1 MDKKVYYGEYTLL
14 HWIELILKHNIVLP
28 DYQRGFVWPK
38 ENLESIVES
47 FRLGSF
53 VPPIVIGVY
62 TEGGVSRNIILDGQQ
77 RLTSILLS
85 YIKLYPK
92 FDEFKTP
99 ITNIYQDGE
108 ENPMDDTPLP
118 EEKIV
123 WKFNQLL
130 DKGNPPRLLLTRD
143 QVREANQDDLAKY
156 DNLPASCCLTDEEL
170 QNCYLGF
177 SYIVPVNAS
186 DTDQQAFYSKLFR
199 DINILGVSL
208 ENQESRRA
216 LYYLNPQLKDFFEPS
231 FGGLIHVNQNS
242 KKTMFDFVRTLAF
255 CSQYKHDN
263 SSGSIAKGCRKQANL
278 ELYYADYIDSVIR
291 GTHTSVFSKFNDDIG
306 IANIQPRLNTL
317 NTHILGL
324 SLNKIYNSIIDA
336 DLSLFGLMYFVLFE
350 GKQFDSAAYPAIT
363 SALTTTNEAY
373 RNDAAF
379 ASHRRSPNAL
389 GNLRQRLQKSKEIYE
404 PYAN

>member
-1 MDKKVYYGEYTLL
+1 MEKKVYYGEYTLL

-47 FRLGSF
+47 FKLGSF

-62 TEGGVSRNIILDGQQ
+62 TEGGVSKNIILDGQQ
-77 RLTSILLS
+77 RLTSLLLS

-92 FDEFKTP
+92 FDEFKVT

-108 ENPMDDTPLP
+108 ENPMDDTHLP

-143 QVREANQDDLAKY
+143 QVREANQDELAKY
-156 DNLPASCCLTDEEL
+156 EHLPASYCLTDEEL
-170 QNCYLGF
+170 EKCYLGF
-177 SYIVPVNAS
+177 SYIVPVGA
-186 DTDQQAFYSKLFR
+186 TEIDQQAFYSKLFR

-231 FGGLIHVNQNS
+231 FGGLIHVNQNG
-242 KKTMFDFVRTLAF
+242 KKTRFDFVRTLAF
-255 CSQYKHDN
+255 CSQYKHDAN
-263 SSGSIAKGCRKQANL
+263 SNTIAKGCRKQSYL

-291 GTHTSVFSKFNDDIG
+291 GTHSSVFSSFNTDIG
-306 IANIQPRLNTL
+306 VANIQPRLNTL
-317 NTHILGL
+317 KMHILGL

-336 DLSLFGLMYFVLFE
+336 DISLFGLMYYILFE
-350 GKQFDSAAYPAIT
+350 GKQFYSADYPAIT
-363 SALTTTNEAY
+363 SALTTTIDAY
-373 RNDAAF
+373 RNNKEY

-389 GNLRQRLQKSKEIYE
+389 GNLRQRVQKSIDIYK
-404 PYAN
+404 PYAK